1 MLSDN
6 PRTRIVWMFVNSDVL
21 EPTDGTL
28 IVSQEFFSASG
39 ILKQR
44 PVVEIQV
51 WICTCMYMR

>member
-1 MLSDN
+1 
-6 PRTRIVWMFVNSDVL
+6 MFVNSDVL

-44 PVVEIQV
+44 PRGWNSSVD
-51 WICTCMYMR
+51 MYMYVHALK